1 MNDTKQTKVAFLLP
15 NLGAGGAERV
25 VTILSQA
32 LVKEGIAVDIL
43 LLLTGKMQYRVPEGV
58 QTVSL
63 ETKNLSKVQRF
74 QKLRAYFKEQKK
86 LHPRFLAIAFQDNCL
101 QYALAAGVGLGIS
114 VIACERNDPNQ
125 KGTGFPARLR
135 ANLPYVLADKCV
147 FQTPDARDYYCGAV
161 RKKAS
166 VIANPLN
173 LQEDLRW
180 QGCDS
185 RTILAVGRLEP
196 QKNQKMLIAAFA
208 QLHKRFPDH
217 ILEIYGEGSLAR
229 ELQQQILDLGLQ
241 NSVFLRGYA
250 ENIPQKMT
258 QAAMFVMPS
267 DYEGMSNALMEA
279 LAIGVPVVTTDH
291 PIGSAAMLVE
301 NGISGILTPV
311 GDTQAFASAMEQLLS
326 HRDTACR
333 LGHHAMQIRSRLA
346 VGTIVRQ
353 WLDIINT

>member
-1 MNDTKQTKVAFLLP
+1 MNDTKKTKVAFLLP

-32 LVKEGIAVDIL
+32 LVNEGIAVDIL
-43 LLLTGKMQYRVPEGV
+43 LLLTGKMQYPVPVGV
-58 QTVSL
+58 RAVSL

-86 LHPRFLAIAFQDNCL
+86 QHPRFLAIAFQDNCL
-101 QYALAAGVGLGIS
+101 QYALAAGVGLGIC

-125 KGTGFPARLR
+125 KGADFPARLR

-147 FQTPDARDYYCGAV
+147 FQTPDARDYYCTAV
-161 RKKAS
+161 RKKAA

-173 LQEDLRW
+173 FRDDLRW
-180 QGCDS
+180 HGRDS
-185 RTILAVGRLEP
+185 HTIMAVGRLEP

-208 QLHKRFPDH
+208 QLHSRFPDY
-217 ILEIYGEGSLAR
+217 ILEIYGEGSLADTLR
-229 ELQQQILDLGLQ
+229 QQILDLGLQ
-241 NSVFLRGYA
+241 DAAFLRGYA
-250 ENIPQKMT
+250 EDIPQKMT
-258 QAAMFVMPS
+258 RAAMFVMPS

-311 GDTQAFASAMEQLLS
+311 GDSQAFASAMEQLLS
-326 HRDTACR
+326 NRDAACR
-333 LGHHAMQIRSRLA
+333 LGENAMQIRSRLA
-346 VGTIVRQ
+346 VETIARQ
-353 WLDIINT
+353 WLDIIK